1 MNRRLILLIQSYAA
15 DQAAVN
21 GARHPP
27 NGLSGGQL
35 AVWLQISSQTL
46 RHSPPRIEFFRSSG
60 NSLPRPGFVTYVE
73 VNVEDE
79 QILIERLRAKDE
91 AAFTEL
97 VERYYG
103 YLLPLADFFV
113 TNRAVAEEI
122 VQEAWLAVLNGIDR
136 FEQRSSFKT
145 WISRIVMNLAR
156 TRGVRESRMVS
167 FSEFAEKETE
177 SPEAIV
183 DPLRF
188 RAAGD
193 DYPDHWSVA
202 PRPWNVDPEKQLLS
216 GEMLAVLEHAI
227 ESLPE
232 AQRLVLTMRD
242 VNGWTAEEVCN
253 VLAVSETNQRV
264 LLHRARSKVRGILE
278 TYFSTSDPQRKR
290 GSAQHQEE
298 GRNRD
303 ATGTDL
309 QGIDGTDHRLPG
321 RALIAN

>member
-1 MNRRLILLIQSYAA
+1 
-15 DQAAVN
+15 
-21 GARHPP
+21 
-27 NGLSGGQL
+27 
-35 AVWLQISSQTL
+35 
-46 RHSPPRIEFFRSSG
+46 
-60 NSLPRPGFVTYVE
+60 VE

-79 QILIERLRAKDE
+79 HILIERLRARDE

-113 TNRAVAEEI
+113 SNRAVAEEV

-145 WISRIVMNLAR
+145 WISRIVMNLAK
-156 TRGVRESRMVS
+156 TRGVRESRMVP
-167 FSEFAEKETE
+167 FSEFAEEETE
-177 SPEAIV
+177 SPEAVV

-188 RAAGD
+188 RAAND

-202 PRPWNVDPEKQLLS
+202 PRPWNADPEKQLLS
-216 GEMLAVLEHAI
+216 GEILVVLDGAI

-253 VLAVSETNQRV
+253 VLAIAETNQRV

-290 GSAQHQEE
+290 DSAQPQDAKRERDSTQPQ

-309 QGIDGTDHRLPG
+309 QGTDRTDHGLLG
-321 RALIAN
+321 RAFIAD